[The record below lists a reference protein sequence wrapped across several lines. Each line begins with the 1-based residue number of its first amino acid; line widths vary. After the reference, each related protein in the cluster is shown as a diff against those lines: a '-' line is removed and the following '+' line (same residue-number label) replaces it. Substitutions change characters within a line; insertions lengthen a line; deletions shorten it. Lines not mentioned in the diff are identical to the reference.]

1 MICMNVK
8 RTITEEASIVL
19 CGAAGLGIQTVEDL
33 LITVLK
39 KSGYHL
45 FATKEYMSR
54 VRGGLNSTEIRV
66 SQKPVKAF
74 VDRVDLFFV
83 FSPGAVTRHK
93 NRLSSETIIIG
104 EAENIDLDLDKHGFS
119 FVEVPLTEE
128 AKKIGNKVYTNSIA
142 AGVIAGLLDVDLSIL
157 DDYFQERFSSKGE
170 EVISHNKEA
179 ARVGYDYAN
188 DLEDSGKFVIDIP
201 QNSQLKDQIVLSG
214 TEAVSIG
221 TIAGGCNFV
230 CAYPMSPS
238 TGVLTFL
245 AQHQEEFDL
254 IVEQAEDEIAAIN
267 AIVGAWYVGGRGF
280 VTTAGDGF
288 SLMTEGISLAGVTEM
303 PVVAHVG
310 QRPGPAVG
318 LPTRTC
324 QEDLTLLLYAGQG
337 EFPRIIFAPGTIEDA
352 FYLTQK
358 AFNLA
363 DEFQIPVFLLTDH
376 YLLNSFYTMNAPSI
390 EGLEIKHFI
399 TETAEDYKRYVF
411 TDDGISPRGIPGG
424 KGLIGVDSH
433 EHDQEGHITEDLEFM
448 RKKMVEKRFKKLALI
463 KEQALAPQ
471 LTGNKDYETLVI
483 AWGSNY
489 HLVKEAVEQLS
500 RNDLAFLHFNQ
511 LYPLAEGTRGYLE
524 QAKQLIVVEN
534 NYTTQFADLLSMTFG
549 VAIDHRIR
557 KYIGLPFSVEELTTK
572 LAKILEEE

>member
-1 MICMNVK
+1 MNATK
-8 RTITEEASIVL
+8 TITEEASIVL

-83 FSPGAVTRHK
+83 FSPGAVARHK
-93 NRLSSETIIIG
+93 NRLSPETIIVG
-104 EAENIDLDLDKHGFS
+104 EAENISLDLDKEDFS
-119 FVEVPLTEE
+119 FVEIPLTEE

-142 AGVIAGLLDVDLSIL
+142 AGVIAGLLDVDLAFL

-170 EVISHNKEA
+170 EVVSNNKKA
-179 ARVGYDYAN
+179 ARVGYDYAE
-188 DLEDSGKFVIDIP
+188 DLEDSGRFVIDIP

-221 TIAGGCNFV
+221 AIAGGCNFV

-245 AQHQEEFDL
+245 AQHKEEFDI

-267 AIVGAWYVGGRGF
+267 AIVGAWYVGGRGL

-324 QEDLTLLLYAGQG
+324 QEDLNLVLYSGQG
-337 EFPRIIFAPGTIEDA
+337 EFPRIIFTPGTIEDA

-363 DEFQIPVFLLTDH
+363 DKFQVPVFILTDH
-376 YLLNSFYTMNAPSI
+376 YLLNSFYTMDAPSI
-390 EGLEIKHFI
+390 EGLKIKHYI
-399 TETAEDYKRYVF
+399 TETAEDYKRYAF

-433 EHDQEGHITEDLEFM
+433 EHDQEGHITEDLESV
-448 RKKMVEKRFKKLALI
+448 RKKMVEKRFKKLALL
-463 KEQALAPQ
+463 KEETILPQ
-471 LTGNKDYETLVI
+471 LLGNKDYETLVI

-489 HLVKEAVEQLS
+489 HLVKEAIDQLA
-500 RNDLAFLHFNQ
+500 RDDLAFLHFNQ
-511 LYPLAEGTRGYLE
+511 VHPLAEETKKYLE
-524 QAKQLIVVEN
+524 QAKRLIVVEN
-534 NYTTQFADLLSMTFG
+534 NYTSQFGELLRMTFG
-549 VAIDHRIR
+549 IDLDHRIR

-572 LAKILEEE
+572 LAKILEEK